1 MSQDEKFEGW
11 GVVEMLGH
19 RRLAGHVGEQTI
31 AGSSL
36 VRVDVPET
44 PGKPGY
50 TKLIGLGSIYCI
62 TPTSEEVAR
71 RAAAALERWN
81 DPLPVQLPQQIAA
94 GEAPRATPDD
104 SGDDERWLDEPDH
117 DDDEEVDGEDEEEE
131 EAAPQAEPET
141 SSP

>member
-1 MSQDEKFEGW
+1 MAQDEKFEGW

-19 RRLAGHVGEQTI
+19 RRLAGHIGEQTI

-50 TKLIGLGSIYCI
+50 TKLIGLASIYCI

-71 RAAAALERWN
+71 RAATELERWN
-81 DPLPVQLPQQIAA
+81 DPLPVQLPAQIAA

-104 SGDDERWLDEPDH
+104 SGDDESWLDEPDYD
-117 DDDEEVDGEDEEEE
+117 DDDEGEVDGSEEDEEGV
-131 EAAPQAEPET
+131 APQAESAP
-141 SSP
+141 